1 MRIAIVAPGAVGGY
15 FGVLLAQAGES
26 VAALAR
32 GAHLDAIAQYG
43 LIVEGPRGT
52 FSARLDAGDDAARLG
67 VADIV
72 LFAVKLYGAAEAARS
87 AAPLFG
93 PQTLGISLL
102 NGIDGHEIMGLELP
116 GRTVVGGSAYVSAV
130 IAAPGRLRYT
140 SDMSAIVFGVPRDA
154 TLHAKGAAFV
164 ESCRK
169 AGFKADMVDDVM
181 SSLWRKFIGLAT
193 NAALTTAARLPAG
206 PLYSDPD
213 VMTVARALTQ
223 EAADVA
229 RAAGAKVPADIVETS
244 MTNLPKFPAGMYA
257 SMYHDYA
264 RGGPI
269 EIEGMS
275 GYIVRE
281 GRRLGVPT
289 PHHATIYALLKP
301 HRAGTPTS

>member
-15 FGVLLAQAGES
+15 FGVLLARAGES

-32 GAHLDAIAQYG
+32 GAHLDAIARNG
-43 LIVEGPRGT
+43 LIAEGPRGT
-52 FSARLDAGDDAARLG
+52 FDARLDVSDDAASLG

-93 PQTLGISLL
+93 AQTLGISLL
-102 NGIDGHEIMGLELP
+102 NGIDGHEIIGRELP
-116 GRTVVGGSAYVSAV
+116 GRTVVGGSAFVSAV

-140 SDMSAIVFGVPRDA
+140 SDMSAIRFGAPADPA
-154 TLHAKGAAFV
+154 LHAKGTAFV
-164 ESCRK
+164 ESCRT
-169 AGFKADMVDDVM
+169 AGFKAEMVDDVL
-181 SSLWRKFIGLAT
+181 SSLWQKFIGLAT

-213 VMTVARALTQ
+213 VMAVAQALLQ
-223 EAADVA
+223 EAASVA
-229 RAAGAKVPADIVETS
+229 RAAGAMVPDDVVEKS
-244 MTNLPKFPAGMYA
+244 MANLPRLPAGMYA

-281 GRRLGVPT
+281 ARRLGVPT

-301 HRAGTPTS
+301 HRFGTPVS

>member
-15 FGVLLAQAGES
+15 FGVLLARSGEN

-32 GAHLDAIAQYG
+32 GAHLDAIAEHG
-43 LIVEGPRGT
+43 LIAEGPRGT
-52 FSARLDAGDDAARLG
+52 FSARLDASDDAARLG
-67 VADIV
+67 LADIV

-87 AAPLFG
+87 ATPLFG

-102 NGIDGHEIMGLELP
+102 NGIDGHEIIGRELP
-116 GRTVVGGSAYVSAV
+116 GHTVVGGSAYVSAV
-130 IAAPGRLRYT
+130 IAAPGKLRYT
-140 SDMSAIVFGVPRDA
+140 SDMSAIVFGAPADA
-154 TLHAKGAAFV
+154 ALRARATAFID
-164 ESCRK
+164 SCRK

-181 SSLWRKFIGLAT
+181 SSLWRKFISLST

-206 PLYSDPD
+206 RLYGDPD
-213 VMTVARALTQ
+213 VMEVARALLR
-223 EAADVA
+223 EAAAVA
-229 RAAGAKVPADIVETS
+229 RASGAKVPDDIVEQS
-244 MTNLPKFPAGMYA
+244 MTSLRDFPPGMYA

-264 RGGPI
+264 KGGPI

-301 HRAGTPTS
+301 HRAGTAGR